1 MRQQGLE
8 DFEQQTDR
16 VISHHDGNDR
26 RDNRIKPVKALR
38 HVDDST
44 GHGDSRRS
52 RGVAG
57 GIKKDGTHVQIAAE
71 QSAAFTPAAHAVV
84 AIGYLCGRSGV
95 GGSLDTRTANKDTPM
110 AAASAR

>member
-71 QSAAFTPAAHAVV
+71 QSAAFTPAAHVV
-84 AIGYLCGRSGV
+84 AIGYLCGRSWV
-95 GGSLDTRTANKDTPM
+95 GRQLGHADSQEGHPDGG
-110 AAASAR
+110 ASAR